1 MSTEKKVALITG
13 GAKGIGLATAKRL
26 SKEFKVVIN
35 IHSDPTPEQ
44 LKIFDDYHLT
54 YVKGD
59 VASEA
64 DSKQIIS
71 DIVDEHGHLDV
82 LVNNAGITRDKLMT
96 RMKQADFE
104 DVINTNLTGTFN
116 MSKFALKQMQRQ
128 RSGNIINLSSIVG
141 LNGNIGQANYAASKA
156 GILGLTKTM
165 AREGALRGV
174 RCNAVAPGMI
184 ETSMTD
190 ALSDKTMDY
199 YKETIPLKRFGTAD
213 EVAQTVEFLI
223 QNPYI
228 TGQVI
233 AVDGGLT
240 I

>member
-1 MSTEKKVALITG
+1 M
-13 GAKGIGLATAKRL
+13 
-26 SKEFKVVIN
+26 
-35 IHSDPTPEQ
+35 
-44 LKIFDDYHLT
+44 KIFDDCHLT

-128 RSGNIINLSSIVG
+128 RLVTLS
-141 LNGNIGQANYAASKA
+141 
-156 GILGLTKTM
+156 T
-165 AREGALRGV
+165 
-174 RCNAVAPGMI
+174 
-184 ETSMTD
+184 
-190 ALSDKTMDY
+190 
-199 YKETIPLKRFGTAD
+199 F
-213 EVAQTVEFLI
+213 
-223 QNPYI
+223 
-228 TGQVI
+228 QVLL
-233 AVDGGLT
+233 V
-240 I
+240 

>member
-1 MSTEKKVALITG
+1 MSTEKKVALVTG

-26 SKEFKVVIN
+26 SQDFKVVIN

-44 LKIFDDYHLT
+44 LKIFDDYNLT

-71 DIVDEHGHLDV
+71 DIVDEYGHLDV

-156 GILGLTKTM
+156 GIIGLTKTI

>member
-1 MSTEKKVALITG
+1 M
-13 GAKGIGLATAKRL
+13 
-26 SKEFKVVIN
+26 
-35 IHSDPTPEQ
+35 
-44 LKIFDDYHLT
+44 
-54 YVKGD
+54 
-59 VASEA
+59 
-64 DSKQIIS
+64 
-71 DIVDEHGHLDV
+71 
-82 LVNNAGITRDKLMT
+82 
-96 RMKQADFE
+96 
-104 DVINTNLTGTFN
+104 
-116 MSKFALKQMQRQ
+116 
-128 RSGNIINLSSIVG
+128 
-141 LNGNIGQANYAASKA
+141 
-156 GILGLTKTM
+156 TKTI